1 MITCSAPPDRRVGHL
16 EICITYFFESS
27 SPTGVPG
34 FTPFF
39 FGIFLGGKAAN
50 KTGGIFHDFPY
61 SKSWLPEGN
70 HPMNFPIWVRYTSL
84 GSRLKNVGFFDGR
97 FQPSA
102 AGSIIYY
109 DASSLSWLESQS
121 VDWDWPTGW
130 GPWGPRF
137 GWVSSEFTGDIS
149 WDIPATSSNC
159 NWALITV
166 MQKNMGI
173 VHQLLILGM
182 GWAPVDI
189 FHIAMAHHHLNAG
202 GSKQITINIHQF

>member
-1 MITCSAPPDRRVGHL
+1 MIT
-16 EICITYFFESS
+16 
-27 SPTGVPG
+27 
-34 FTPFF
+34 
-39 FGIFLGGKAAN
+39 GGKPYHELSHLSEVPHLAPVWKIPAFSM
-50 KTGGIFHDFPY
+50 GG
-61 SKSWLPEGN
+61 S
-70 HPMNFPIWVRYTSL
+70 SL
-84 GSRLKNVGFFDGR
+84 QK
-97 FQPSA
+97 A

-130 GPWGPRF
+130 GPQSNQIWLGF
-137 GWVSSEFTGDIS
+137 IGIS
-149 WDIPATSSNC
+149 WGYFMGYTSNC

-166 MQKNMGI
+166 IKKNMGI

-202 GSKQITINIHQF
+202 GSKQITLNFSEMNIYLAAIFSFTS